1 HSGTGWLRELTEER
15 QFGGAVG
22 PIKSDQG
29 RGTAREG
36 EIALRV
42 GRRRRL
48 ARIELPVIVEIGK
61 DRRARNVTFDD
72 LLRKQE
78 LRGRQIAFG
87 EILQGNGRAK
97 GDTCVKAILRDREI
111 GKTVHTGEAS
121 EVNFVAVGDI
131 EIDDC
136 VVAVAGPVNDG
147 VSAWPADDRVIA
159 TATGDD
165 VISRTGIDDIVAQ
178 PSIDLVIAAIAPDRV
193 IHVVGVDHVGEIRAA
208 DVLNLAQDVGEAP
221 AVGGAAKAIALGN
234 NLNIYGNAA

>member
-29 RGTAREG
+29 RCAARKT

-87 EILQGNGRAK
+87 EILQEM
-97 GDTCVKAILRDREI
+97 VEPKAILVSKPFCVIVR
-111 GKTVHTGEAS
+111 S
-121 EVNFVAVGDI
+121 ERLCTLVK
-131 EIDDC
+131 
-136 VVAVAGPVNDG
+136 PVRSILSPSATLKSTI
-147 VSAWPADDRVIA
+147 VSLPSPA
-159 TATGDD
+159 
-165 VISRTGIDDIVAQ
+165 
-178 PSIDLVIAAIAPDRV
+178 L
-193 IHVVGVDHVGEIRAA
+193 
-208 DVLNLAQDVGEAP
+208 
-221 AVGGAAKAIALGN
+221 
-234 NLNIYGNAA
+234 